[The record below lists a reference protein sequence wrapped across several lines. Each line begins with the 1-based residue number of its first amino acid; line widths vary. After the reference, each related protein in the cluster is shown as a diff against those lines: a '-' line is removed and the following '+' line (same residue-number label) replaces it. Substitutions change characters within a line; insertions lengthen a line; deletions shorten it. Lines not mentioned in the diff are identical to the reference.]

1 MSTKPG
7 PVGQCGVEAG
17 SLGVGER
24 TRGRRILR
32 RMDTRV
38 SPNRRAYLASGAMTA
53 MHSLQDSN
61 YA

>member
-7 PVGQCGVEAG
+7 PVGQCGAEAG
-17 SLGVGER
+17 SLGVREH
-24 TRGRRILR
+24 GRRILG

-38 SPNRRAYLASGAMTA
+38 SPNRRAYLASGAMTT